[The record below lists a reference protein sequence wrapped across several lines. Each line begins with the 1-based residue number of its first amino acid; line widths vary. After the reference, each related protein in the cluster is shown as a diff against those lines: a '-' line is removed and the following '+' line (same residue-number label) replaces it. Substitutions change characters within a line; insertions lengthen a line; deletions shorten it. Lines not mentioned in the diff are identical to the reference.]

1 MKKLIC
7 SVILLLGIICS
18 HAQTKTSLFR
28 NPGIYTTFEIRENE
42 PVKAI
47 PQVWVYLKKFY
58 FESRYNYDDL
68 HSFSLYF
75 GRAFSLSKKATAE
88 MTPMIGGVIGR
99 TKGISPALN
108 FYYEYKKFQSTTQ
121 SQYTIV
127 MPNGNSSFFYDW
139 TNFSY
144 TVYKK
149 VGVGG
154 SIQFTLPKTGS
165 ATATYG
171 PLLNIRIKDFLLE
184 GYAYKFWKDDRLWAL
199 AIQYSIK

>member
-1 MKKLIC
+1 MKNIIG
-7 SVILLLGIICS
+7 SFILLFGFIFS
-18 HAQTKTSLFR
+18 HAQTKTPLFH

-47 PQVWVYLKKFY
+47 PQVWVYLNKFY

-88 MTPMIGGVIGR
+88 MTPMIGGVVGR

-108 FYYEYKKFQSTTQ
+108 FYYENNKFSSTTQ

-127 MPNGNSSFFYDW
+127 MPDGNSSFFYDW
-139 TNFSY
+139 TNVCY
-144 TVYKK
+144 TVYKN

-154 SIQFTLPKTGS
+154 SIQFTIPKTGS

-184 GYAYKFWKDDRLWAL
+184 GYAYNFWKEDRLWAL

>member
-1 MKKLIC
+1 MKKLIY
-7 SVILLLGIICS
+7 SSILVLGVLYCN
-18 HAQTKTSLFR
+18 AQAKTALFR

-42 PVKAI
+42 PIKAI
-47 PQVWVYLKKFY
+47 PQVWVYMNKY
-58 FESRYNYDDL
+58 YIESRYNYDDL

-88 MTPMIGGVIGR
+88 MTPMIGGVVGR

-108 FYYEYKKFQSTTQ
+108 FYYEYQKFSSTTQ

-127 MPNGNSSFFYDW
+127 LPNGDNSFFYDW

-154 SIQFTLPKTGS
+154 SVQFTVPNTGS

-171 PLLNIRIKDFLLE
+171 PLLNIKVKNFLFE
-184 GYAYKFWKDDRLWAL
+184 GYAYNFWKEDRLWAL

>member
-1 MKKLIC
+1 MKKLIY
-7 SVILLLGIICS
+7 SVILVLGFIYCN
-18 HAQTKTSLFR
+18 AQTKAPIFH

-75 GRAFSLSKKATAE
+75 GRAFSLSKKVTAE
-88 MTPMIGGVIGR
+88 MTPMIGGVICR

-108 FYYEYKKFQSTTQ
+108 FYYENKKFQSTTQ

-127 MPNGNSSFFYDW
+127 MPNGSSSFFYDW

-144 TVYKK
+144 NVYKK
-149 VGVGG
+149 VGIGG
-154 SIQFTLPKTGS
+154 SVQLTIPKIGS

-171 PLLNIRIKDFLLE
+171 PLVNIRIKDFLLE
-184 GYAYKFWKDDRLWAL
+184 GYAYNFWKEDRLWAL